1 MHSLICPITDDGPI
15 INVVFGVSSAQQAS
29 LTGVPIRP
37 FCAKG
42 LIDTGASHTSVD
54 PSIITELQISPV
66 GTGTA
71 LSSTTTREADI
82 YSVNLYIYTAN
93 PQIAPRQ
100 FPNLSVSVSD
110 LYSRHG
116 FHALIGRDVLSQCVL
131 IYQGINNVYTL
142 LF

>member
-1 MHSLICPITDDGPI
+1 MHSLICPITNDGPI
-15 INVVFGVSSAQQAS
+15 LNVVFGVSSTQQAG
-29 LTGVPIRP
+29 LIGAPIRP
-37 FCAKG
+37 FCARG

-54 PSIITELQISPV
+54 PSIITELQISSV

-82 YSVNLYIYTAN
+82 YSVDLYIYTAT